1 MLPEFTSPFSRDVPL
16 IRLGVFLACSLTLIL
31 LTILTP
37 QLGWFRQFEHWTDDV
52 RTLLL
57 SDSLAGQHPKIA
69 VVLIDDNTL
78 RHFKVSARSP
88 LDREMLAKIVEL
100 VKDSGAG
107 AVGIDVFFAR
117 RTTQANDD
125 TLVETLKKP
134 GIPIILGAAD
144 DRAPMESWQR
154 DFQSGFLGDAGRPA
168 GFLNLRKEGGDEVVR
183 YHPNA
188 AADPRFP
195 FSFSLLLARTLNP
208 ETLPAEGR
216 RIAWLNPPS
225 DGTKLVFRTVLAHHL
240 EANDGSQLPKVTG
253 GSQLKG
259 RIVLIGANFARDD
272 QHRTPFN
279 VWQDEKMP
287 GVAVHAQMTA
297 DLLAPNRAVRDALPW
312 AVRTLIVVLGA
323 GGLLVGWLLSRSPV
337 SDLLGWGLAT
347 VLLIGI
353 NAVAF
358 YYWRTTF
365 PFLLS
370 AFAWVVGV
378 AGGRSFAVLMD
389 WYAAQKADSP
399 SPLP

>member
-1 MLPEFTSPFSRDVPL
+1 
-16 IRLGVFLACSLTLIL
+16 
-31 LTILTP
+31 
-37 QLGWFRQFEHWTDDV
+37 
-52 RTLLL
+52 
-57 SDSLAGQHPKIA
+57 
-69 VVLIDDNTL
+69 
-78 RHFKVSARSP
+78 
-88 LDREMLAKIVEL
+88 
-100 VKDSGAG
+100 
-107 AVGIDVFFAR
+107 
-117 RTTQANDD
+117 
-125 TLVETLKKP
+125 
-134 GIPIILGAAD
+134 
-144 DRAPMESWQR
+144 
-154 DFQSGFLGDAGRPA
+154 
-168 GFLNLRKEGGDEVVR
+168 
-183 YHPNA
+183 
-188 AADPRFP
+188 
-195 FSFSLLLARTLNP
+195 
-208 ETLPAEGR
+208 
-216 RIAWLNPPS
+216 
-225 DGTKLVFRTVLAHHL
+225 
-240 EANDGSQLPKVTG
+240 
-253 GSQLKG
+253 
-259 RIVLIGANFARDD
+259 
-272 QHRTPFN
+272 
-279 VWQDEKMP
+279 MP